1 MPDGRPLPPPH
12 ADERTTL
19 ESWLDFHRATLALKC
34 RGLDDEQIRTA
45 SVPPSPMTLLGLVR
59 HLEGVE
65 RHWFQEVFAGEDVDL
80 GDLMRRDG
88 GFALDAE
95 GGDSAETGADAS
107 DSAET
112 GADMSDT
119 AETGADASDSAETG
133 ADMSDSAE
141 TGADTSGTAETGA
154 VEPGGPGARGGIT
167 EALDAWRATVDRNRA
182 LSATASLDAPGRL
195 TAAEAAMAGSD
206 TVSLRWILVHMI
218 EEYARHNGHADLI
231 RERIDGVTGP

>member
-1 MPDGRPLPPPH
+1 MNTMPDGRPVPPPH
-12 ADERTTL
+12 ADERTML

-45 SVPPSPMTLLGLVR
+45 SVPPSSMTLLGLVR

-65 RHWFQEVFAGEDVDL
+65 RHWFQEVFAGEAVDL
-80 GDLMRRDG
+80 GDLMHRDG

-95 GGDSAETGADAS
+95 EGDSARTG
-107 DSAET
+107 T
-112 GADMSDT
+112 G
-119 AETGADASDSAETG
+119 
-133 ADMSDSAE
+133 
-141 TGADTSGTAETGA
+141 
-154 VEPGGPGARGGIT
+154 EPGGPGARGGIT

-182 LSATASLDAPGRL
+182 LSAAAPLDAPGRL

>member
-1 MPDGRPLPPPH
+1 MNTMPDGRPVPPPH
-12 ADERTTL
+12 ADERTML

-80 GDLMRRDG
+80 LDLMRRDG
-88 GFALDAE
+88 GFGLED
-95 GGDSAETGADAS
+95 GPETEADA
-107 DSAET
+107 
-112 GADMSDT
+112 
-119 AETGADASDSAETG
+119 
-133 ADMSDSAE
+133 
-141 TGADTSGTAETGA
+141 
-154 VEPGGPGARGGIT
+154 GGIA
-167 EALDAWRATVDRNRA
+167 EALDTWRETVDRNRA
-182 LSATASLDAPGRL
+182 LVVEASLDAPGRL
-195 TAAEAAMAGSD
+195 TGPEAAMAGSD

>member
-1 MPDGRPLPPPH
+1 MNTMPDGRPVPPPH
-12 ADERTTL
+12 ADERTML

-45 SVPPSPMTLLGLVR
+45 SVPPSSMTLLGLVR

-65 RHWFQEVFAGEDVDL
+65 RHWFQEVFAGEAVDL
-80 GDLMRRDG
+80 GDLVRRDG

-95 GGDSAETGADAS
+95 EGDSARTG
-107 DSAET
+107 T
-112 GADMSDT
+112 GEA
-119 AETGADASDSAETG
+119 
-133 ADMSDSAE
+133 
-141 TGADTSGTAETGA
+141 
-154 VEPGGPGARGGIT
+154 GGPGARGGIT

-182 LSATASLDAPGRL
+182 LSAAAPLDAPGRL